1 MDFIFFRCL
10 SRSNIFRTTWN
21 VLEQIWNLIC
31 KQFGFFFEQHF
42 LRTFWISI
50 IYATFWNVSKQF
62 SMFRNILKS
71 AKLFS
76 NIFGIFYSEHCEL
89 FSNKFRILFLE
100 NFLIKHLLQNSLQC
114 FGTFSIIW
122 NILGKHCFHRTL
134 WNVSKQI
141 LNVQEHFK
149 KCITWFRKISGYLEQ
164 FLRNTLK
171 YFKHLQYSGT
181 ISRMCC

>member
-1 MDFIFFRCL
+1 MKCSWTNLEF
-10 SRSNIFRTTWN
+10 
-21 VLEQIWNLIC
+21 VLQTIWI
-31 KQFGFFFEQHF
+31 FFEQHF

-62 SMFRNILKS
+62 LMFRNILKS

-122 NILGKHCFHRTL
+122 KILGKHCFHGTL

-149 KCITWFRKISGYLEQ
+149 YAKLVFNFHTFPAII
-164 FLRNTLK
+164 
-171 YFKHLQYSGT
+171 
-181 ISRMCC
+181 